1 MGIKSDPKTEP
12 EGKKMTSHSVY
23 FFDSE
28 NSKRS
33 KNLDP
38 ETGTL
43 RPAFE

>member
-1 MGIKSDPKTEP
+1 MGIKSDPSLSQR
-12 EGKKMTSHSVY
+12 GKKMTSHSVY